1 MTPAQTT
8 ILLIYGAIVA
18 IWPIRYLVLK
28 YILSKTQFLSPGS
41 PTLEAADPPLVSAII
56 PAKDEEA
63 TLADCLASVCRQA
76 YPRLEI
82 LVIDDRSVDRTRQ
95 IASEFA
101 NRDARLRVLSND
113 HLPPGWTGKTYV
125 LQQAADQARGQ
136 WLWFLDADTVHA
148 PEFLGVMLE
157 YARAQQAAL
166 VSLLPELRCETFWE
180 QVVQPLGG
188 IVLMQSFPLHRVN
201 DDRSKL
207 AFANGQSIL
216 VERKA
221 YDAAG
226 GHSAVR
232 DRFVEDIGMA
242 CKVKA
247 LGLPIRTVLVRNL
260 VTCRMYASLGQ
271 LIRGWSRIL
280 YDALDRKA
288 WRLAGR
294 LLDPII
300 FCQSGHVAL
309 LAGGDLAACRVPR
322 SVSPL
327 AAGTWPAAS
336 RLDVSGLS
344 PGLRDLRAWFAA
356 RRLVSGGQPG
366 DRFHPAALDL
376 DVPDRSRHLAWDELW
391 CGQNEKGTT
400 LSDNG
405 TLRII
410 QGRLLRLHSP
420 STMRVIRGRSQS
432 PSTL

>member
-8 ILLIYGAIVA
+8 ILLIYGAILA
-18 IWPIRYLVLK
+18 PWPIRYLVLK
-28 YILSKTQFLSPGS
+28 YVLSKTQYLSPGS
-41 PTLEAADPPLVSAII
+41 PTLAAAEPPLVSAVI

-63 TLADCLASVCRQA
+63 TLADCLASVCGQA

-101 NRDARLRVLSND
+101 ARDARLRVLSND

-157 YARAQQAAL
+157 YARSQQAAL

-221 YDAAG
+221 YNAAG

-309 LAGGDLAACRVPR
+309 LAGVILLLAGFPGPF
-322 SVSPL
+322 PL
-327 AAGTWPAAS
+327 WLVVLALLHHALMYP
-336 RLDVSGLS
+336 V
-344 PGLRDLRAWFAA
+344 F
-356 RRLVSGGQPG
+356 RLVYETSVPG
-366 DRFHPAALDL
+366 
-376 DVPDRSRHLAWDELW
+376 SRHVAWYPVGNLLIDF
-391 CGQNEKGTT
+391 
-400 LSDNG
+400 
-405 TLRII
+405 I
-410 QGRLLRLHSP
+410 LLRSIWMCLTGRVTWRGTSYGADKTRKEQHSATTEP
-420 STMRVIRGRSQS
+420 SESSRVVS
-432 PSTL
+432 